1 MNHVFFDKYKKQIKI
16 VIFIQNL
23 MIMKMCDRE
32 NIENI
37 EKFERSKMRIAD
49 WIIFVFLAKS

>member
-1 MNHVFFDKYKKQIKI
+1 
-16 VIFIQNL
+16 
-23 MIMKMCDRE
+23 MIMKMYDRE

-37 EKFERSKMRIAD
+37 ENFERSKMRIAD